1 MEREKREKKYKTE
14 RFSQLLH
21 SYFVH
26 FSTST
31 FLLLLFYGRIYI
43 SGWKKEFLSSFIS
56 SLQLLHSY
64 FVHFSSS
71 ISSFSSSKKR
81 ISLFVSFF
89 YACWSRKRE
98 RKKKERFATTV
109 AFPPSFLHP
118 SPFLSFS
125 PFETKPFETEDAL
138 ETEEREPIEKP
149 RKKGKRWGCAGGWK
163 ESEERKRRG
172 ERKRKEARRGEED
185 EGARNERERPRRAA
199 SGRRASRRRVK
210 TERRRRS
217 SQSASASRR
226 DVLASWW
233 LLRRFYPSFSYPSW
247 ASPML
252 GSTNHR
258 ILRVVAI
265 LRRFS
270 WTAIVANKICS
281 ISNYRIISSLRGKLR
296 HAFVQKKRGSIW
308 VALRLPHSLP
318 VYREKIYRSIECEI
332 KSENYRALCDR

>member
-1 MEREKREKKYKTE
+1 MRKEKNIKQKD
-14 RFSQLLH
+14 FHNCCILIS
-21 SYFVH
+21 FI
-26 FSTST
+26 
-31 FLLLLFYGRIYI
+31 FLLPLFFFFFLTEEYI
-43 SGWKKEFLSSFIS
+43 RLEE
-56 SLQLLHSY
+56 
-64 FVHFSSS
+64 
-71 ISSFSSSKKR
+71 R
-81 ISLFVSFF
+81 ISLFFHLLF
-89 YACWSRKRE
+89 
-98 RKKKERFATTV
+98 TTV
-109 AFPPSFLHP
+109 AFIFRSFFFFHFFFLFFQKKNFSLRFLFLRVLVQETREKKKRKIRDNCCVPSFLHP

>member
-1 MEREKREKKYKTE
+1 MEREKRKKKYKTE

-31 FLLLLFYGRIYI
+31 FLLLLFYGRIYQAGRKNFSLLSSPLYNCCIHI
-43 SGWKKEFLSSFIS
+43 SFIFLLPFLLLLLPKKEFLSSS
-56 SLQLLHSY
+56 P
-64 FVHFSSS
+64 FST
-71 ISSFSSSKKR
+71 R
-81 ISLFVSFF
+81 VGPGDE
-89 YACWSRKRE
+89 RE
-98 RKKKERFATTV
+98 KKKERFATTV
-109 AFPPSFLHP
+109 AFVPPSFLHP

-125 PFETKPFETEDAL
+125 PFETKPFETKDAL

-163 ESEERKRRG
+163 ESEERKRRD

-226 DVLASWW
+226 DVLASW
-233 LLRRFYPSFSYPSW
+233 
-247 ASPML
+247 
-252 GSTNHR
+252 
-258 ILRVVAI
+258 
-265 LRRFS
+265 
-270 WTAIVANKICS
+270 
-281 ISNYRIISSLRGKLR
+281 
-296 HAFVQKKRGSIW
+296 
-308 VALRLPHSLP
+308 
-318 VYREKIYRSIECEI
+318 
-332 KSENYRALCDR
+332 

>member
-109 AFPPSFLHP
+109 AFPHSSTLLHFSLSHP
-118 SPFLSFS
+118 SKRNPSKRKTHS
-125 PFETKPFETEDAL
+125 K
-138 ETEEREPIEKP
+138 
-149 RKKGKRWGCAGGWK
+149 RKKGNRSKSQGRKGRDEDARGDGKNRKRGRGEVKG
-163 ESEERKRRG
+163 SERKRD
-172 ERKRKEARRGEED
+172 EARRTKAHGTSVSALD
-185 EGARNERERPRRAA
+185 
-199 SGRRASRRRVK
+199 
-210 TERRRRS
+210 ERRRDVE
-217 SQSASASRR
+217 RR
-226 DVLASWW
+226 GAAWKPRGDGVRVS
-233 LLRRFYPSFSYPSW
+233 LRPP
-247 ASPML
+247 
-252 GSTNHR
+252 
-258 ILRVVAI
+258 VVA
-265 LRRFS
+265 
-270 WTAIVANKICS
+270 T
-281 ISNYRIISSLRGKLR
+281 SSLRGDFC
-296 HAFVQKKRGSIW
+296 ADSI
-308 VALRLPHSLP
+308 RRFRIH
-318 VYREKIYRSIECEI
+318 REHRQCSARRIIEF
-332 KSENYRALCDR
+332 YA

>member
-1 MEREKREKKYKTE
+1 M
-14 RFSQLLH
+14 
-21 SYFVH
+21 
-26 FSTST
+26 
-31 FLLLLFYGRIYI
+31 
-43 SGWKKEFLSSFIS
+43 
-56 SLQLLHSY
+56 
-64 FVHFSSS
+64 
-71 ISSFSSSKKR
+71 
-81 ISLFVSFF
+81 
-89 YACWSRKRE
+89 
-98 RKKKERFATTV
+98 
-109 AFPPSFLHP
+109 
-118 SPFLSFS
+118 
-125 PFETKPFETEDAL
+125 EDAL